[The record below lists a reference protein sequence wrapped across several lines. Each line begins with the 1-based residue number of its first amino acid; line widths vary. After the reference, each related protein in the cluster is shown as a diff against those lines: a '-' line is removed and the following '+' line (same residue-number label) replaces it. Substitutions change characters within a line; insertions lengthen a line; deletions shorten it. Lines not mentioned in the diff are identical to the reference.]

1 MDVKDI
7 LNRKLSIVITT
18 YNRASSFRFTL
29 ESLAKSSLAYCPITI
44 LNNCST
50 DNTLEVAESYK
61 DVFPNYRVVTHPFN
75 IGGNANIIRS
85 IEYAD
90 REYLW
95 ICHDDDKFD
104 FSDIEDLATELER
117 GEVDLIQIGC
127 FQDNQW
133 EKYGG
138 FRGDTKD
145 IIEKGYSFFR
155 YSTFTPCNIFRRN
168 AFLPYIITGY
178 NNIANSYTILPFL
191 LSFYVDNKKIYLTK
205 KQLVFAQ
212 VGNQE
217 YDMSS
222 LIKWFYNTAML
233 LPTKQNRRYCFFN
246 FLPPGSKYRLISRR
260 ILLLGIKESGFK
272 YFWGMYTILDRLV
285 IFPHIFFYGGAK
297 LIQVLKRRFVS
308 EE

>member
-61 DVFPNYRVVTHPFN
+61 DVFPNYRVVTHPLN

-104 FSDIEDLATELER
+104 FSDIGDLARELEK
-117 GEVDLIQIGC
+117 GEVDLIHIGAHC
-127 FQDNQW
+127 DSLW
-133 EKYGG
+133 KEYGG
-138 FRGDTKD
+138 SLLNTRDLIK
-145 IIEKGYSFFR
+145 KGYPFFR
-155 YSTFTPCNIFRRN
+155 YSTFTPCNVFKKQ
-168 AFLPYIITGY
+168 AFLPYLISGY
-178 NNIANSYTILPFL
+178 NNIGNSYPIMPFL
-191 LSFYVDNKKIYLTK
+191 LSFYVENRKIYLTK
-205 KQLVFAQ
+205 KQIVLAQ
-212 VGNQE
+212 NNQS
-217 YDMSS
+217 YNMDSFVRW
-222 LIKWFYNTAML
+222 IYNTSML
-233 LPTKQNRRYCFFN
+233 LPTKTGRRNCFFDAVGVN
-246 FLPPGSKYRLISRR
+246 RFQYILSRSIR
-260 ILLLGIKESGFK
+260 VGINKSGFK
-272 YFWGMYTILDRLV
+272 YFWKMYSLVDR
-285 IFPHIFFYGGAK
+285 IFFPAYVVYFGIK
-297 LIQVLKRRFVS
+297 KLKRC
-308 EE
+308 